1 MMQKFVY
8 AELWPKLE
16 GFQEAVQEAWGSV
29 SGRLCPF
36 QNLNLKLK
44 AVAKALQGWSDKKVG
59 HVASQLALAREILHQ
74 LEVAQDARILSPLE
88 VWLRC
93 ALKKHSLV
101 LASLKRTITRSRS
114 RIHWLKDGD
123 ANTMLF
129 HMHARYTKRKNCGQA
144 DL

>member
-1 MMQKFVY
+1 VMQKFVY

-16 GFQEAVQEAWGSV
+16 GFQEAWGSV

-101 LASLKRTITRSRS
+101 LASLKRTIARSKKTFIRMVQSRTSQSIRS
-114 RIHWLKDGD
+114 PTLVKG
-123 ANTMLF
+123 
-129 HMHARYTKRKNCGQA
+129 C
-144 DL
+144 